1 MPHWYVPSRPL
12 PSASRR
18 ASLIRIE
25 WYQRPEDFPSTS
37 HLLRSLVAAALAVVG
52 LAAHAEL
59 AGSWSLTSKGQRN
72 TLHSVLTVERTEDG
86 YRGSIAGAQG
96 VRKLDPIVVEGDRF
110 VFEFKRRM
118 GRRMVN
124 LRYVGIISGD
134 TVTGVV
140 RTRWGWWPFSGERKE

>member
-1 MPHWYVPSRPL
+1 MRHL
-12 PSASRR
+12 PR
-18 ASLIRIE
+18 
-25 WYQRPEDFPSTS
+25 
-37 HLLRSLVAAALAVVG
+37 LLAAAALAAVG
-52 LAAHAEL
+52 VAAHAEL

-96 VRKLDPIVVEGDRF
+96 IRKLDPIVVEGDRF
-110 VFEFKRRM
+110 AFEFKRRM

>member
-1 MPHWYVPSRPL
+1 MSRYLRPL
-12 PSASRR
+12 TA
-18 ASLIRIE
+18 AVFVSL
-25 WYQRPEDFPSTS
+25 
-37 HLLRSLVAAALAVVG
+37 G

-59 AGSWSLTSKGQRN
+59 AGEWSLTSKGQRN

-110 VFEFKRRM
+110 AFEFKRRM
-118 GRRMVN
+118 GRRIVN

-140 RTRWGWWPFSGERKE
+140 RTRWGWWPFTGERKE